1 MFVFK
6 SFLAL
11 YFSQLG
17 QLLLAIILLEYFL
30 QEFVAYLASSRE
42 IIYFFQ

>member
-1 MFVFK
+1 MFVLK
-6 SFLAL
+6 SFLAP

-30 QEFVAYLASSRE
+30 QDLSRTLLRRVR
-42 IIYFFQ
+42 